1 MTPGR
6 TKTTLDNGV
15 RVLTRTIPHA
25 RSASVGIWLA
35 AGARDEGP
43 GESGLSHFIEHMIFK
58 GTTRRDAYGIAKAFD
73 AIGAQTN
80 AFTAAETT
88 CYHARAMDT
97 HLGRICELLG
107 EIFLDSV
114 FDPDETERERSVI
127 LQEIDM
133 VIDSPEEY
141 IHQLAESA
149 YWGDHPL
156 GWPITGTPEDVER
169 YEATDLRAFFQR
181 LYQPDRIIVSA
192 AGNLSHQAVVDLVG
206 PLFSAIPVGAPSVRR
221 ETPVG
226 RSGVFIHE
234 RALGQ
239 VHMCLYSPGIAADD
253 PRRYTAALLN
263 TVLGGNMSSRLF
275 QEIRERRGLAY
286 SVYSFLGSYE
296 DAGLMGVYA
305 ASAPTRALETL
316 SVTREVLA
324 GAIAALP
331 TEEDLRDAR
340 EYTKGA
346 LVMATESV
354 DNQMARLA
362 QNEIT
367 LGRHVPVDE
376 IIAGID
382 AVTPEDLHDLAADLL
397 RPESFCLTLLGPV
410 ADRTP
415 FDELS
420 QS

>member
-25 RSASVGIWLA
+25 RSVSVGIWLS
-35 AGARDEGP
+35 AGARDERS
-43 GESGLSHFIEHMIFK
+43 GENGLSHFIEHMIFK

-107 EIFLDSV
+107 EIFLESI
-114 FDPDETERERSVI
+114 FDPDELERERNVI

-156 GWPITGTPEDVER
+156 GWPITGNPEDVER
-169 YEATDLRAFFQR
+169 YEAADLREFFHR
-181 LYQPDRIIVSA
+181 LYQPERILVSA
-192 AGNLSHQAVVDLVG
+192 AGNLSHQAVLDLVG
-206 PLFSAIPVGAPSVRR
+206 PTFSAIRSSAPAVPR
-221 ETPVG
+221 ETPLG
-226 RSGVFIHE
+226 RPGVSVHE

-239 VHMCLYSPGIAADD
+239 VHMCLNAPGISAGD

-296 DAGLMGVYA
+296 DTGLLGVYA
-305 ASAPTRALETL
+305 ASAPARALETL
-316 SVTREVLA
+316 AVTREVLA
-324 GAIAALP
+324 GLVSNAA

-376 IIAGID
+376 VVAGID
-382 AVTPEDLHDLAADLL
+382 AVTPDDLRDLAAHLL

-410 ADRTP
+410 TDRAP
-415 FDELS
+415 FDEVARS
-420 QS
+420 